1 MEILFGFN
9 LNFLIGCSHF
19 PWNASYP
26 YSMDDNGVKNDYFQR
41 LWTALGAK
49 KREDRHIIAMCT
61 SINYN

>member
-9 LNFLIGCSHF
+9 LNFLIGCSHL

-41 LWTALGAK
+41 L
-49 KREDRHIIAMCT
+49 
-61 SINYN
+61 